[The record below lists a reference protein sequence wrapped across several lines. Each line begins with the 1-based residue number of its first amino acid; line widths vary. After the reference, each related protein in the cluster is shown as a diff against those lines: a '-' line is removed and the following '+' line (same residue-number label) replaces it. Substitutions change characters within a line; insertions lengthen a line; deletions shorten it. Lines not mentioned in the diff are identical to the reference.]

1 MRIGPSLILAS
12 RQTLAM
18 TPQLQQAIKLL
29 QFSHLELAAFIQH
42 LLVTGRLMGL
52 AAIALINGGGGA
64 PTKAARTA
72 VGLAI
77 VAGIG
82 FGLFFVLNHAGSS
95 GGVTTFVSGRFASAL
110 ASFCFALFSRVSPL
124 PRRSVLP
131 IIAIGGSFD
140 GIGVV
145 LYLFATFHGLLSLS
159 AVLTSFYPA
168 FTVLCARLFIGEKL
182 AAVQLLGAVL
192 AIAAPS
198 HAPPPRQPLGW
209 RACGAVFIVG
219 RQVTRRQQPIGVVR
233 IGMDQVRPFGGGG
246 PCRRHLWQGH
256 DPCQRGGHHYTR
268 RHGRD
273 AGSRSLE
280 QGLER
285 ECHRGLPDVQVCH
298 S

>member
-1 MRIGPSLILAS
+1 MVALPFALWILPFRLDLGAAAFGFAGGVVGGFGLILFY
-12 RQTLAM
+12 RAM
-18 TPQLQQAIKLL
+18 AMNLIGVVAPVSAVVAAAIPVMLGVVVGGERL
-29 QFSHLELAAFIQH
+29 HLGQVGGIVL
-42 LLVTGRLMGL
+42 GL

-64 PTKAARTA
+64 PTKTARTA

-82 FGLFFVLNHAGSS
+82 FGLFFVFNHAGSS

-192 AIAAPS
+192 AIAAV
-198 HAPPPRQPLGW
+198 ALI
-209 RACGAVFIVG
+209 AA
-219 RQVTRRQQPIGVVR
+219 T
-233 IGMDQVRPFGGGG
+233 
-246 PCRRHLWQGH
+246 
-256 DPCQRGGHHYTR
+256 
-268 RHGRD
+268 
-273 AGSRSLE
+273 
-280 QGLER
+280 
-285 ECHRGLPDVQVCH
+285 
-298 S
+298 